1 MDKDN
6 KYILYIQEVGVC
18 YLYLVLKALNLF
30 VKEEYKI
37 SYDFCDLID
46 ISPLI
51 SNQYKESI
59 NNIKM
64 IKIEKTFLNNK
75 YDEDIDFMKSFLET
89 SREIIDGKKDI
100 LELKRLIKNE
110 ISNIIRINFDKN
122 YDIKCDYSFNL
133 LEKYIKMIEHYK
145 KKNIIPKILNEDQDI
160 LFKGINKS
168 KFINVSG
175 GDTINTLTDFSN
187 IYNEYI
193 LEKNE
198 LNRQISRTNEILSQK
213 ISEAISPLF
222 NQKNENVPVSK
233 ALGIISVSNEIIEY
247 YIVLLFKE
255 LINKEL
261 NNVSCVDNVIK
272 LKEYIQKQ
280 EQFYSSR
287 DIRRL
292 ME

>member
-1 MDKDN
+1 
-6 KYILYIQEVGVC
+6 
-18 YLYLVLKALNLF
+18 
-30 VKEEYKI
+30 
-37 SYDFCDLID
+37 
-46 ISPLI
+46 
-51 SNQYKESI
+51 
-59 NNIKM
+59 M